1 MAEEDSGEYNCTA
14 CNGYFPPAVEEAML
28 NVLGETDI
36 AHSEHT
42 QCRVCQDYLYVTAHT
57 HKLIHTEPPRVTSLS
72 ALPSPVLLTGT
83 DFSLQCNVSGPPSNL
98 VPISISWYQDGT
110 LLVPSGDSRIQ
121 IAESGML
128 TVYGADEGYSGVYT
142 CNASTGYA
150 FDTAHVTVTVGCELG
165 GGTLFQSA
173 LN

>member
-1 MAEEDSGEYNCTA
+1 M
-14 CNGYFPPAVEEAML
+14 
-28 NVLGETDI
+28 
-36 AHSEHT
+36 
-42 QCRVCQDYLYVTAHT
+42 
-57 HKLIHTEPPRVTSLS
+57 TSLS
-72 ALPSPVLLTGT
+72 ALPYPVLLTGT
-83 DFSLQCNVSGPPSNL
+83 DFSLLCNVSGPPSNL
-98 VPISISWYQDGT
+98 APISISWYQDGT
-110 LLVPSGDSRIQ
+110 LLVPSGDPRIQ